1 MENKDELF
9 KNFVKDRDELLQKID
24 NSGCMDD
31 IIKYCMKYYMPMP
44 TNDIAILSG
53 LHKARLQITSKCITD
68 EMKEKSRK
76 WLKEH
81 NMSEE
86 IR

>member
-1 MENKDELF
+1 MKNKDELLKKF
-9 KNFVKDRDELLQKID
+9 IKDRDELLQKID
-24 NSGCMDD
+24 DPTCMPD
-31 IIKYCMKYYMPMP
+31 IIKHCMKYHIPMP
-44 TNDIAILSG
+44 PSDLAILGG